1 MDFRFHSMSAFLGSF
16 PLCVYLRSDTLQP
29 LLSSEYS
36 PRRALYMAHPGL
48 LWANVISD
56 TLIAISYVLF
66 FFGIRWL
73 IGKLKHIE
81 YIRSSLWA
89 LSAFS
94 VFIVS
99 CGAMILLR
107 IVTIWYPLA
116 QISLV
121 LKIICAAA
129 SLPPAILFAWRARAI
144 ASGVIRFFDL
154 IASEHRQADALRE
167 SEALLDRTNRVAGI
181 GGWDLDLSTNAV
193 NWSAETARMH
203 GLPPGYRPSLEEGIS
218 YYAPEY
224 HPAIRAALQTAMT
237 CGGGWDLELPLIRAD
252 GIRIWV
258 RLVGEA
264 ELVDGKPVRLFGSLQ
279 DKTEEIEQRE
289 ALRKSELFLDR
300 TNRVAGIG
308 GWELDLATS
317 DLTWSAESARLHG
330 LPPGY
335 KPRLDEAINY
345 FGRSY
350 HATLRAALQRV
361 IEGGPGWDLELPLY
375 RVDGRKLWVRLIG
388 EPEIVDGKPVR
399 VFGSVQDKTEE
410 IEQREALRRSQ
421 VFLDRTNKVA
431 GIGGWEFDIATGDL
445 IWSDQTARIHGRP
458 PGYKPTYEESFS
470 YFPVEYHPY
479 IQKEVDAAM
488 AVCGTYDLELPLVRP
503 DGRRVWVRLIGE
515 VLSVDG
521 EPSRIFGSLQD
532 KTFEVEQREALRK
545 SQNFLDRTNAIA
557 GVGGWEIDI
566 ATGAVTWSAETY
578 RIHGL
583 PQNYQPSIE
592 AGLSFYMPSARAVV
606 AAAVER
612 ALETGEPWDVEVE
625 FIRADD
631 KPIWVRT
638 VGNVEMEEGRPVRV
652 VGAIQDKTAQVN
664 ARLALQRA
672 NERATLAANSG
683 GIAIWD
689 WDLADNQFI
698 CDHWMFRIYGLE
710 PIDGP
715 THMSLWS
722 DQLHPDDRPL
732 VISALMDAIEG
743 VKPYD
748 MEFRVVWA
756 DGTTHHIKATG
767 QVIRDQDGRALR
779 MIGTTRDITE
789 ARQLAAAL
797 EAQHELLRV
806 TLFSIGD
813 AVVSVDA
820 QRNIVWMNGAAER
833 MTGWE
838 ATEAIDKPVSEVFTI
853 LFENSRLPASVHVDP
868 NIVRSRRICMEERAI
883 LVARDGTELG
893 VETCATPIYDSRAE
907 LAGSVLVVRDVTEQL
922 RHAREIEQIN
932 KLQLDLKLKDQ
943 FLSHVS
949 HELRSPLTSV
959 YSFTSIIA
967 DNLAGDTTDEQQ
979 QYLQIVLKNVLQ
991 LQAMIE
997 DLLTVTQSKEGK
1009 LPIEAEHFAVAP
1021 AIRDAVHTSHPAA
1034 AGKQIAVDDHGV
1046 HEEHCAWTDPTRLR
1060 QIMIILLDNAIKF
1073 TPPGG
1078 HVFIRTFD
1086 EGRMLRIEVEDDG
1099 CGIPLDKRARVFEK
1113 LYQILGPGHA
1123 DTSQEGRVGLGL
1135 GLHIARDLVRR
1146 QGGNI
1151 WVTGAPEQGSIF
1163 NFTLPSASAKQ
1174 EDGTP
1179 RRRKTDWPAA
1189 IDSHL
1194 TPAA

>member
-1 MDFRFHSMSAFLGSF
+1 MNASF
-16 PLCVYLRSDTLQP
+16 ISIAASLHPYPLCVYLQSTALKP

-36 PRRALYMAHPGL
+36 PRRALYLAHPGL
-48 LWANVISD
+48 LWTNVISD
-56 TLIAISYVLF
+56 GLIALSYVLF
-66 FFGIRWL
+66 FFGIIWL
-73 IGKLKHIE
+73 IRKLRHIDFM
-81 YIRSSLWA
+81 RTHLWA
-89 LSAFS
+89 LSAFN
-94 VFIVS
+94 VFIMS

-129 SLPPAILFAWRARAI
+129 SLPAAVLFAWHAPAI
-144 ASGVIRFFDL
+144 ASGVNRFFDL
-154 IASEHRQADALRE
+154 LASEHRQA
-167 SEALLDRTNRVAGI
+167 
-181 GGWDLDLSTNAV
+181 
-193 NWSAETARMH
+193 
-203 GLPPGYRPSLEEGIS
+203 
-218 YYAPEY
+218 
-224 HPAIRAALQTAMT
+224 
-237 CGGGWDLELPLIRAD
+237 
-252 GIRIWV
+252 
-258 RLVGEA
+258 
-264 ELVDGKPVRLFGSLQ
+264 
-279 DKTEEIEQRE
+279 E
-289 ALRKSELFLDR
+289 ALRKSEALLDR

-308 GWELDLATS
+308 GWELDLATN
-317 DLTWSAESARLHG
+317 DLTWSAESARMHG
-330 LPPGY
+330 LPAGY
-335 KPRLDEAINY
+335 KPHLDEAIDY
-345 FGRSY
+345 FGRKY
-350 HATLRAALQRV
+350 HRTIRAALQQV
-361 IEGGPGWDLELPLY
+361 IEGGPGWDLELSLY

-421 VFLDRTNKVA
+421 AFLDRTNKVA
-431 GIGGWEFDIATGDL
+431 GIGGWEFDIITKDL
-445 IWSDQTARIHGRP
+445 VWSDQTARIHGRP
-458 PGYKPTYEESFS
+458 AGYKPTYEESFT
-470 YFPVEYHPY
+470 YFPAEYHTY
-479 IQKEVDAAM
+479 IQKEVDAAF
-488 AVCGTYDLELPLVRP
+488 ATGGTYDLELPLIRP
-503 DGRRVWVRLIGE
+503 DGQRVWVRLIGE
-515 VLSVDG
+515 IQLGNGKPV
-521 EPSRIFGSLQD
+521 RIFGSIQD
-532 KTFEVEQREALRK
+532 KTLEVEQREVLRK
-545 SQNFLDRTNAIA
+545 SQNFLDRTNRIA
-557 GVGGWEIDI
+557 GVGGWEVDI
-566 ATGAVTWSAETY
+566 ATNTVTWSAETY

-583 PQNYQPSIE
+583 PQTYHPTLA
-592 AGLSFYMPSARAVV
+592 AGLTFYAPSDRPVV
-606 AAAVER
+606 TAAVQH
-612 ALETGEPWDVEVE
+612 ALDTGEGWDLESQ

-631 KPIWVRT
+631 KRIWVRT
-638 VGNVEMEEGRPVRV
+638 VGNVETEDGKPIRII
-652 VGAIQDKTAQVN
+652 GAIQDKTAQVT
-664 ARLALQRA
+664 ARRALKSA
-672 NERATLAANSG
+672 NERVTLATDSG

-689 WDLADNQFI
+689 WTLDDDSFI
-698 CDHWMFRIYGLE
+698 CDRWMARLYDVEF
-710 PIDGP
+710 IDGP
-715 THMSLWS
+715 TPISMWS
-722 DQLHPDDRPL
+722 DRVHPEDWPL
-732 VISALMDAIEG
+732 VMSALMNAIEDG
-743 VKPYD
+743 KPYD
-748 MEFRVVWA
+748 MEFRVVWKDA
-756 DGTTHHIKATG
+756 SVHHIRATG
-767 QVIRDQDGRALR
+767 QVIRDDTGRPLH
-779 MIGTTRDITE
+779 MLGTNRDITE
-789 ARQLAAAL
+789 ARRLAAEL
-797 EAQHELLRV
+797 EQQHELFRV

-820 QRNIVWMNGAAER
+820 RRNIVWMNGAAER

-838 ATEAIDKPVSEVFTI
+838 ATEAIGKPVPEIFTI

-868 NIVRSRRICMEERAI
+868 NIARSHRICMEERAI

-967 DNLAGDTTDEQQ
+967 DNLAGDTTEEQQ

-1009 LPIEAEHFAVAP
+1009 LPIDAENFVVAP
-1021 AIRDAVHTSHPAA
+1021 AIRDAVHTSHPASSA
-1034 AGKQIAVDDHGV
+1034 KQIAVDDHGV
-1046 HEEHCAWTDPTRLR
+1046 HEDHCAWTDPTRLR

-1073 TPPGG
+1073 TTDGG
-1078 HVFIRTFD
+1078 HVFIRTYD
-1086 EGRMLRIEVEDDG
+1086 EGKMLRIEVEDDG

-1151 WVTGAPEQGSIF
+1151 WVTGAPERGSIF

-1179 RRRKTDWPAA
+1179 RRRSTDWPES
-1189 IDSHL
+1189 IDKQL